1 MKKRLAEQL
10 CAPHPFCGRGRS
22 SRPERQQ
29 AAPDGGPA
37 ALAQFLD
44 EARSTGFAYVLEGQ
58 DQVFDGAR
66 CLQGSAEDMAR
77 LQASSQ
83 GTLLVR

>member
-1 MKKRLAEQL
+1 MKKRLAAAL
-10 CAPHPFCGRGRS
+10 CAASILWAGAFVPARA
-22 SRPERQQ
+22 EQ

-66 CLQGSAEDMAR
+66 CLQGSAEDMAVSYTH
-77 LQASSQ
+77 L
-83 GTLLVR
+83 TLPTNSRV